1 MNQKINRL
9 TICYI
14 LFLILLLLSGI
25 LDGVF
30 SRVVYL
36 LAAAIPTVICLF
48 RSREEVKRDKW
59 LYLGIKK
66 EGIRFTLP
74 LIAPTIGLI
83 MTVSFI
89 TSLLIFKLTGKENNV
104 NVGDS
109 FPLAML
115 NHALLPALV
124 EEILFRYL
132 PMRLLSSHSRR
143 ATVLASALFFSLIHQ
158 SLLSIPYAFVAGVI
172 FMAIDLVA
180 DSIIPSFILHFI
192 NNSIS
197 IAFIMYGASPGFT
210 PWALG
215 ILVLLC
221 LISLIIIAIKRREYL
236 KMLKFAFSKGE
247 SMKFSLELAIFS
259 ALMLFMAIINL
270 L

>member
-14 LFLILLLLSGI
+14 LFLILLLLSGMLGGI
-25 LDGVF
+25 Y

-36 LAAAIPTVICLF
+36 LAAAVPLAVCLF
-48 RSREEVKRDKW
+48 LSRGDDTADKW
-59 LYLGIKK
+59 AYLGIKK

-74 LIAPTIGLI
+74 LIAPTVGLI

-109 FPLAML
+109 FPLAIL

-143 ATVLASALFFSLIHQ
+143 VTLLVSALFFSLIHQ

-172 FMAIDLVA
+172 FMTVDLAA
-180 DSIIPSFILHFI
+180 DSIIPSLTLHFI

-197 IAFIMYGASPGFT
+197 VAFIMYGASPGFT

-247 SMKFSLELAIFS
+247 SMAFSLELTIFS